1 MKKIISILVCVC
13 VLLSAMVFTASA
25 ADGVTISFAPDE
37 NRTSYSSSQ
46 QVWQENG
53 IKVTNNKGASTNN
66 LRDNLGDDH
75 IRCYKN
81 SEVIIEYPGMKTIVI
96 DSVTYDDNDYAG
108 AWVNSFDTSLGTAV
122 ANDGDVTITLNSAV
136 DSLTFATMVAQARAY
151 SITVYTGDAPV
162 TPPTEDEDDTTTS
175 TATLVDTPVAGTAYK
190 FGMIQENKSA
200 TDVYYITGAMA
211 NTYYF
216 GTTTDVTKAVD
227 VYLEEVSG
235 GYNLYAIIEGAK
247 KYINI
252 VISGTHENAVYEDA
266 ASTVYTYDATLKT
279 LVVNLDTSDGTSKF
293 ALAGYGTYT
302 TVTPCDIEDDKTDF
316 HCHFY
321 TVGASEG
328 GEVVPPV
335 EDEEDK
341 PVELPAPDATNT
353 LTVKEAIDLGAAQDT
368 GAYTADKYYVTGKI
382 TAVSN
387 TQYGNI
393 YIADEDGNEILVYGT
408 YGADGKDRYDALA
421 SKPDEGDTVT
431 VYGVVGNFK
440 GTPQLKNAWI
450 IEFTAGEL
458 DVEAPT
464 EPEADSVLT
473 IEEAIALGLTKRSNT
488 FTENKYYVTGV
499 ITEIYNEEY
508 GNMKITDDAGNILT
522 LYGTWEVLDEIRFD
536 AMLNKPAV
544 GDTITVYGVI
554 GQYNGTPQMKNGV
567 FTTAPTT
574 DDDNDDT
581 TTGDNTTG
589 GTTGGNANTDNST
602 TSPSTGDNVGAIV
615 AMAVAAAAVL
625 VASKKR

>member
-25 ADGVTISFAPDE
+25 ASATISFADKA
-37 NRTSYSSSQ
+37 NRTQ
-46 QVWQENG
+46 FNDEIQVWEQNG
-53 IKVTNNKGASTNN
+53 ITVTNNRNGAYSKV
-66 LRDNLGDDH
+66 GDYNG
-75 IRCYKN
+75 RFYKDT
-81 SEVIIEYPGMKTIVI
+81 EVIIEYPDMTAIVI
-96 DSVTYDDNDYAG
+96 DSTNIESKYI
-108 AWVNSFDTSLGTAV
+108 AWDSSFTDSNATAV
-122 ANDGDVTITLNSAV
+122 VADSVTTITFSEPV
-136 DSLTFATMVAQARAY
+136 DSFTFAKMSAQSRANT
-151 SITVYTGDAPV
+151 ITVYTGGSAP
-162 TPPTEDEDDTTTS
+162 TPPATDEDDKDDTTTS
-175 TATLVDTPVAGTAYK
+175 AVTLVDAPVAGTAYK
-190 FGMIQENKSA
+190 FAMDQTNVGQLLFANGEMSSHYMATVTDPASA
-200 TDVYYITGAMA
+200 I
-211 NTYYF
+211 
-216 GTTTDVTKAVD
+216 D

-235 GYNLYAIIEGAK
+235 GYNLCAMVGGAK
-247 KYINI
+247 KYLNM
-252 VISGTHENAVYEDA
+252 VVNGTYVNAVYGDTAE
-266 ASTVYTYDATLKT
+266 SVFTYDATLKT
-279 LVVNLDTSDGTSKF
+279 VVTEINNSTYAFGTYDNYKTIGTSDVVKYPDNFF
-293 ALAGYGTYT
+293 AR
-302 TVTPCDIEDDKTDF
+302 
-316 HCHFY
+316 FY
-321 TVGASEG
+321 TVGATDG
-328 GEVVPPV
+328 GDVTPPAGDG
-335 EDEEDK
+335 EDKEEDT

-353 LTVKEAIDLGAAQDT
+353 LSIKDAIALGAAQDT
-368 GAYTADKYYVTGKI
+368 GVYTADKYYVTGKI

-473 IEEAIALGLTKRSNT
+473 IEEAIELGLTKRSNE
-488 FTENKYYVTGV
+488 FTTNKYYVTGV

-536 AMLNKPAV
+536 AMENKPAV

-567 FTTAPTT
+567 FTTAPVT

>member
-1 MKKIISILVCVC
+1 MKKILSILVCVC

-25 ADGVTISFAPDE
+25 ADVSNVVLTVDTLGLESNAYSAGTNTVDGVAFEWVQLGNYGDGIQIRDKADKGTSMFWNTDAFGSAIKEIKLVYSDSKSTYDNPDAE
-37 NRTSYSSSQ
+37 ILYFGNEAGTYSYTTTLST
-46 QVWQENG
+46 VKGTKEYT
-53 IKVTNNKGASTNN
+53 VTPDAETYTFFKFEHDYDYTAYWKS
-66 LRDNLGDDH
+66 
-75 IRCYKN
+75 I
-81 SEVIIEYPGMKTIVI
+81 TIVLVGGEE
-96 DSVTYDDNDYAG
+96 VTPPAG
-108 AWVNSFDTSLGTAV
+108 GGDEG
-122 ANDGDVTITLNSAV
+122 GDVT
-136 DSLTFATMVAQARAY
+136 
-151 SITVYTGDAPV
+151 
-162 TPPTEDEDDTTTS
+162 PPAGDED
-175 TATLVDTPVAGTAYK
+175 
-190 FGMIQENKSA
+190 
-200 TDVYYITGAMA
+200 
-211 NTYYF
+211 
-216 GTTTDVTKAVD
+216 
-227 VYLEEVSG
+227 
-235 GYNLYAIIEGAK
+235 
-247 KYINI
+247 
-252 VISGTHENAVYEDA
+252 
-266 ASTVYTYDATLKT
+266 
-279 LVVNLDTSDGTSKF
+279 
-293 ALAGYGTYT
+293 
-302 TVTPCDIEDDKTDF
+302 
-316 HCHFY
+316 
-321 TVGASEG
+321 
-328 GEVVPPV
+328 
-335 EDEEDK
+335 DK

-353 LTVKEAIDLGAAQDT
+353 LTVKEAIELGAAQDT
-368 GAYTADKYYVTGKI
+368 SAYTADKYYVTGKI

-387 TQYGNI
+387 TQYGNM
-393 YIADEDGNEILVYGT
+393 YIADEDGNEILIYGT

-431 VYGVVGNFK
+431 FYGVVGNYN

-473 IEEAIALGLTKRSNT
+473 IEEAIELGLTKRSNE
-488 FTENKYYVTGV
+488 FTTNKYYVTGV

-536 AMLNKPAV
+536 AMENKPAV

-567 FTTAPTT
+567 FTTAPVT

-602 TSPSTGDNVGAIV
+602 TSPSTSDNVGAIV

>member
-25 ADGVTISFAPDE
+25 ADVSNVVLT
-37 NRTSYSSSQ
+37 
-46 QVWQENG
+46 
-53 IKVTNNKGASTNN
+53 
-66 LRDNLGDDH
+66 
-75 IRCYKN
+75 
-81 SEVIIEYPGMKTIVI
+81 
-96 DSVTYDDNDYAG
+96 
-108 AWVNSFDTSLGTAV
+108 
-122 ANDGDVTITLNSAV
+122 V
-136 DSLTFATMVAQARAY
+136 DSLGLASQSYSASTATVDGVGFEWVQLGNYGDGIQVRDKNGNTSTLWNTAAFSAPIKEIKLVYSSTKDVTYANADAEIFSFGNAVDTYTYSTKLSTTAGVKEYTITPDAETYTFFKFEHDLGYTMY
-151 SITVYTGDAPV
+151 WDSITIVLVGGEDV
-162 TPPTEDEDDTTTS
+162 TPP
-175 TATLVDTPVAGTAYK
+175 AG
-190 FGMIQENKSA
+190 
-200 TDVYYITGAMA
+200 
-211 NTYYF
+211 
-216 GTTTDVTKAVD
+216 
-227 VYLEEVSG
+227 G
-235 GYNLYAIIEGAK
+235 G
-247 KYINI
+247 
-252 VISGTHENAVYEDA
+252 D
-266 ASTVYTYDATLKT
+266 
-279 LVVNLDTSDGTSKF
+279 
-293 ALAGYGTYT
+293 
-302 TVTPCDIEDDKTDF
+302 
-316 HCHFY
+316 
-321 TVGASEG
+321 EG

-353 LTVKEAIDLGAAQDT
+353 LTVKEAIELGAAQDT

-473 IEEAIALGLTKRSNT
+473 IEEAIELGLTKRSNE
-488 FTENKYYVTGV
+488 FTTNKYYVTGV

-536 AMLNKPAV
+536 AMENKPAV

-567 FTTAPTT
+567 FTTAPVT

-589 GTTGGNANTDNST
+589 GTTGGADTNTDNST